1 MRGGVSMSDQREGEW
16 VELDPARPVWDR
28 FFVVSP
34 LVVVGTREG
43 DGFDLAPKHMAFP
56 LGWENFFGF
65 VCTPRHATYHN
76 TREAG
81 AFTVSYP
88 GPDQLVETSL
98 TAQRRGEGGEVPG
111 LDLLPTEAA
120 RAVDG
125 ILLKGAYIQLE
136 CELERVVDGF
146 GPNSLLAG
154 RIVAARV
161 RPDALR
167 TSDRGD
173 TEQIRRAPLLAY
185 LHPGRFARIS
195 ESRAFPFPA
204 DFSR

>member
-1 MRGGVSMSDQREGEW
+1 MSKEGGVGW
-16 VELDPARPVWDR
+16 VELDPIQPIWER
-28 FFVVSP
+28 FFTVSP

-76 TREAG
+76 AREHG

-88 GPDQLVETSL
+88 RPDQLVETSL
-98 TAQRRGEGGEVPG
+98 TAQQRDSRGQLPA
-111 LDLLPTEAA
+111 LALLPTEPA
-120 RAVDG
+120 RAVEG
-125 ILLKGAYIQLE
+125 ILIRDAWVHLE

-146 GPNSLLAG
+146 GPNSLVAG

-161 RPDALR
+161 REEALR
-167 TSDRGD
+167 TSESGD
-173 TEQIRRAPLLAY
+173 TERIRNAPLLAY
-185 LHPGRFARIS
+185 LHPGRFARIE